1 MAVTC
6 DRCEAK
12 VPYDASFCTRCGLK
26 IPTLRCYSCG
36 EAIYPREDNCSSC
49 GKLQPHAVRQPPV
62 LPPHTFTPPQP
73 PVAPLPPPPLPQQS
87 RPAPPPRPKKRSGC
101 GCLALILLGLFA
113 WLVSRDGQSWLRQ
126 RDVLNS
132 KSATTP
138 PAVDWDTRRP
148 PAFSPT
154 PPSTVLGARQAHIAN
169 VFVNREPERV
179 TITVQV
185 DSSSAGQFLVAAYV
199 RDVNGR
205 IVPSLSRN
213 YLGVDG
219 GLTASKAVNAGD
231 GRRRASMEIPYSA
244 LREEDR
250 ARAHVLYVILYG
262 ADGREWSRVRE
273 EFPPQ
278 IQYRYR

>member
-12 VPYDASFCTRCGLK
+12 VPDTAHFCTRCGLK

-36 EAIYPREDNCSSC
+36 EAIYPREDNCSAC

-62 LPPHTFTPPQP
+62 LPPHPFPPP
-73 PVAPLPPPPLPQQS
+73 APVASLPLPPPPLPRQS
-87 RPAPPPRPKKRSGC
+87 RPAPPRPKKRSGC

-113 WLVSRDGQSWLRQ
+113 WLISRDGQQWLRQ
-126 RDVLNS
+126 RDVLNP
-132 KSATTP
+132 KAATTP
-138 PAVDWDTRRP
+138 PAADRDGRRP

-154 PPSTVLGARQAHIAN
+154 PPSRVLGARLARMNN

-185 DSSSAGQFLVAAYV
+185 DFSSAGQFLVAAYL
-199 RDVNGR
+199 RDQGGR
-205 IVPSLSRN
+205 IVPSRSN
-213 YLGVDG
+213 TYLGVDG
-219 GLTASKAVNAGD
+219 GVTASKPVGGRD
-231 GRRRASMEIPYSA
+231 GRRTVSMEIPYSA

-250 ARAHVLYVILYG
+250 ARAHVLYVVLYG
-262 ADGREWSRVRE
+262 DDGREWSRVRE